1 MNRSGLASPL
11 AGDEARL
18 SLLRQPVAEFASRVP
33 VMAPS
38 SMPIRDAARL
48 MTQERV
54 SALLIVDD
62 GRLTGIVTDRD
73 LRARCLAAAVDS
85 GAAVAEIMTRDVHCI
100 APDAAAFEALLSM
113 TRAGVH
119 HLPVVDAGGVHG
131 LVSATDLTRWQSAN
145 PVYLAGAVRR
155 CDTVEGLVRAS
166 AELPA
171 LLVHLV
177 ADGAGA
183 SQTGQALSSV
193 GDAVVCRLIELAQ
206 QRLGP
211 APLPFAWLSG
221 GSLGRHEQALHSDQ
235 DSALILHDA
244 YREDAHGAW
253 FAEFTRFVG
262 DGLDACGYRYCPG
275 KVMAANV
282 EWRRPLA
289 DWIDTARGWIRD
301 CDRKSSML
309 AANLIDMRS
318 VCGDAAL
325 WTALQRELLLEAR
338 QQQAFL
344 AHMAANA
351 LSNRPPLSIFR
362 KLVLIA
368 EGEHANTLD
377 IKRQGLIP
385 ISDMARIHALA
396 LGVPAL
402 GTVARLH
409 AAAGSAELSASG
421 AAELEEAFEYLG
433 RVRLRHQARQVHRAQ
448 VPDNYIAPN
457 SFSVLAR
464 KQLKAAFGV
473 IADQQAALAQRYP
486 QCL

>member
-1 MNRSGLASPL
+1 MRRARASPV

-18 SLLRQPVAEFASRVP
+18 SLMRQPVAEFATRAP
-33 VMAPS
+33 VVAPS
-38 SMPIRDAARL
+38 SMPIREAARL

-62 GRLTGIVTDRD
+62 GQLAGIVTDRD
-73 LRARCLAAAVDS
+73 LRARCLAADVDAR
-85 GAAVAEIMTRDVHCI
+85 AAVAQIMTRDVHRI
-100 APDAAAFEALLSM
+100 APDAAAFEALLGM

-119 HLPVVDAGGVHG
+119 HLPVVDASGVRG

-155 CDTVEGLVRAS
+155 CDTLEALVRAS
-166 AELPA
+166 ADLPA

-177 ADGAGA
+177 GDGAGT
-183 SQTGQALSSV
+183 SQIGQALSSV
-193 GDAVVCRLIELAQ
+193 GDAIVCRLIELAQ

-244 YREDAHGAW
+244 YREGAHGAW
-253 FAEFTRFVG
+253 FAEFARFVG

-275 KVMAANV
+275 KVMAANP

-289 DWIDTARGWIRD
+289 DWIDTAAGWIRH

-325 WTALQRELLLEAR
+325 WTALQRELLLEGGR
-338 QQQAFL
+338 QQAFL

-351 LSNRPPLSIFR
+351 LTNRPPLGMFR

-396 LGVPAL
+396 IGVPAL

-409 AAAGSAELSASG
+409 AVAGTAELSASG
-421 AAELEEAFEYLG
+421 AAEMEEAFEYLG
-433 RVRLRHQARQVHRAQ
+433 GVRLRHQARQVRRAQ
-448 VPDNYIAPN
+448 VPDNYIAPD
-457 SFSVLAR
+457 SLGALER
-464 KQLKAAFGV
+464 KQIKAVFGV
-473 IADQQAALAQRYP
+473 IAELQAALARRYP
-486 QCL
+486 QCV